1 MGYRYLSLCMVCRIY
16 HIGVSLYV
24 IDEEG
29 KIISM
34 QLQLI
39 QNRIYEIRGEK
50 IMLDFDLAELYDVET
65 RVFNQAVKRN
75 IDSFPKDFMF
85 RLTSEEWKENSSQN
99 VMSSIKHRGAKYL
112 PYAFTEHGVAM
123 LSSILK
129 SDTARTMNIAIIR
142 AFIALRKLALQ
153 KNDLMELLHGLKDR
167 IDEHDVQLKNIY
179 DSIENL
185 LDEKTDHKNWKERER
200 IGFKK

>member
-1 MGYRYLSLCMVCRIY
+1 
-16 HIGVSLYV
+16 
-24 IDEEG
+24 
-29 KIISM
+29 M

-39 QNRIYEIRGEK
+39 QNRIYEVRGEK
-50 IMLDFDLAELYDVET
+50 VMLDFDLAELYDVET

-85 RLTSEEWKENSSQN
+85 QLTLKEWQNILTSQIVISSSKSSLTSQN
-99 VMSSIKHRGAKYL
+99 VISSWGGRRKL
-112 PYAFTEHGVAM
+112 PYAFTEHGVTM

-129 SDTARTMNIAIIR
+129 SPKARKMNIAVVR
-142 AFIALRKLALQ
+142 AFIALRKVVLQ
-153 KNDLMELLHGLKDR
+153 KDELAHLFKQLKER
-167 IDEHDVQLKNIY
+167 IDEHDIQLGNIY

-185 LDEKTDHKNWKERER
+185 LDEKSNSKVWEERER

>member
-1 MGYRYLSLCMVCRIY
+1 
-16 HIGVSLYV
+16 
-24 IDEEG
+24 
-29 KIISM
+29 M

-50 IMLDFDLAELYDVET
+50 IMLDFDLAELYEVET

-85 RLTSEEWKENSSQN
+85 RLTSKEWENNSSQI
-99 VMSSIKHRGAKYL
+99 VMSSIKHRGARYL

-153 KNDLMELLHGLKDR
+153 KNDLVELLNGLKNR

-185 LDEKTDHKNWKERER
+185 LDEKIEHKGWNERER